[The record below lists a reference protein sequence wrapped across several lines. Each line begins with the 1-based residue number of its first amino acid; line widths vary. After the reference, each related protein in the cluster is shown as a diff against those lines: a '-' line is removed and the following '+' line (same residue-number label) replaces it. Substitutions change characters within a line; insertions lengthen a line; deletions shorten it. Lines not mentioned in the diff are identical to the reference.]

1 MSGFVNAISSG
12 HGVHRSGRR
21 EFKLY
26 NVLFFRLD
34 AKEKI
39 PKERIEAAFS
49 PLLHCGEKLKGLE
62 LASLRQSPPLTL
74 FTPLPSDAYGN
85 EAGCA
90 SGCFPHGEG
99 SIRFTSR
106 W

>member
-39 PKERIEAAFS
+39 PKERIKAAFF
-49 PLLHCGEKLKGLE
+49 LLLTSFVPLKGLE
-62 LASLRQSPPLTL
+62 LASLRQSPLLTL
-74 FTPLPSDAYGN
+74 FASIPFDAAEMRPG
-85 EAGCA
+85 G
-90 SGCFPHGEG
+90 
-99 SIRFTSR
+99 RFG